1 MTHPDIHDTGHSAAQ
16 STDTARD
23 SRDMSYVDLVE
34 QERGMKAVSESFIES
49 RNNEYSRTTGSVYRH
64 SVISV
69 TIPYPQLVGLT
80 DTV

>member
-1 MTHPDIHDTGHSAAQ
+1 
-16 STDTARD
+16 
-23 SRDMSYVDLVE
+23 MSYVDLVE

-69 TIPYPQLVGLT
+69 TIP
-80 DTV
+80 